1 MKEQIL
7 KESDKIQHEY
17 CCTVVKIG
25 ELKPIENSDF
35 LATTLVNGIQIVVRK
50 DETKEGDIMI
60 YAANETQLNL
70 EFLSCNN
77 LFELSERQLNKNYEE
92 VQNLLDNG
100 KDDEAKRLV
109 GFFNKR
115 GRVKC
120 IRLRQQPSFGFLFH
134 KEALVNWKPEL
145 ADLNL
150 EDYLD
155 KDFDYI
161 GDDLFVKVYV
171 PFVPEDRRKAREPRE
186 RGVKK
191 VDHIIEG
198 QFFKHYDTAQLNRN
212 IGQIKPEDIVN
223 LSVKVHGT
231 SAIFANILCRDP
243 KFLNTKVQWF
253 NNLVNYLH
261 MCLPERWQITE
272 EKYDL
277 IYSSR
282 NEVKNKYI
290 KVSRK
295 RGISYGIDDL
305 WGEYADILRPYIPE
319 GMTVYGEIFGYCT
332 GDSKLIQKDYDYG
345 CEVGKNKF
353 MPYRITTKEDK
364 IIREWNVDEVYDWTT
379 KLLNENPELKE
390 KIKPIEILYHGTLK
404 DFYPGIQV
412 DDSWNANVL
421 KAMKVDNRLGMEK
434 NESLCINRVPREG
447 IVLRIDND
455 PMREAF
461 KLKCVKFLEREK
473 KLMDEGEVDTEMMEG
488 YVEEGN

>member
-1 MKEQIL
+1 
-7 KESDKIQHEY
+7 
-17 CCTVVKIG
+17 
-25 ELKPIENSDF
+25 
-35 LATTLVNGIQIVVRK
+35 
-50 DETKEGDIMI
+50 
-60 YAANETQLNL
+60 
-70 EFLSCNN
+70 
-77 LFELSERQLNKNYEE
+77 
-92 VQNLLDNG
+92 
-100 KDDEAKRLV
+100 
-109 GFFNKR
+109 
-115 GRVKC
+115 
-120 IRLRQQPSFGFLFH
+120 
-134 KEALVNWKPEL
+134 
-145 ADLNL
+145 
-150 EDYLD
+150 
-155 KDFDYI
+155 
-161 GDDLFVKVYV
+161 
-171 PFVPEDRRKAREPRE
+171 
-186 RGVKK
+186 
-191 VDHIIEG
+191 
-198 QFFKHYDTAQLNRN
+198 
-212 IGQIKPEDIVN
+212 
-223 LSVKVHGT
+223 
-231 SAIFANILCRDP
+231 
-243 KFLNTKVQWF
+243 
-253 NNLVNYLH
+253 